1 MVRPP
6 PRSTRPDTRFPYTT
20 LFRSLANAAGIS
32 ESADTSAPMQMR
44 ASPLARSALHRYAD
58 GVAGQGKAKQ
68 MTKVVIGSDTVET
81 QADGAENWGASALIE
96 GAVRHDEG
104 RFEKEGPPACP
115 PGDRKRR
122 VWGKRV

>member
-81 QADGAENWGASALIE
+81 QADVAENWGASALIE
-96 GAVRHDEG
+96 EAVSHDEG
-104 RFEKEGPPACP
+104 RLDKE
-115 PGDRKRR
+115 DRKRTR
-122 VWGKRV
+122 LNSSP

>member
-1 MVRPP
+1 MSPV
-6 PRSTRPDTRFPYTT
+6 PRHT
-20 LFRSLANAAGIS
+20 LVAHAALRHVNLLASAPALANAAGIS

-81 QADGAENWGASALIE
+81 PADVAENWGESAMLE
-96 GAVRHDEG
+96 DAVRHDEG
-104 RFEKEGPPACP
+104 RLAKET
-115 PGDRKRR
+115 
-122 VWGKRV
+122 GK